1 MKTHPLPPELS
12 KEEQRVESIIR
23 LMKELDGDKLK
34 PESHSS
40 VHLGLLA
47 FGVYLLVGLSFIQT
61 VLMVRG
67 K

>member
-40 VHLGLLA
+40 VQLGVLA
-47 FGVYLLVGLSFIQT
+47 FGVYLLVVLTFIQDLI
-61 VLMVRG
+61 LMGR

>member
-12 KEEQRVESIIR
+12 KVEQRVESIVR
-23 LMKELDGDKLK
+23 LMKELDEDKLK

-47 FGVYLLVGLSFIQT
+47 FGVYLLVVLTFIQDLI
-61 VLMVRG
+61 LMGR